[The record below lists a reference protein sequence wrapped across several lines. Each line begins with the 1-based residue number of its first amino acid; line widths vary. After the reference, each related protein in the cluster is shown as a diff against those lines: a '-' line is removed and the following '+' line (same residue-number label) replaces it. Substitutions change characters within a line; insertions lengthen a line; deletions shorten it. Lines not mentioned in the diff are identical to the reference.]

1 MRLLDFTGKLNTHE
15 EYINILEKLEKKSK
29 YIEIFII
36 GTHTHNN
43 QIVEDFSDD
52 IIERDRVSEIG
63 GNKIYYGEYNL
74 FRIKASNELFE
85 YLRYFETF
93 CKFFDGNITYDG
105 DKIVDIES
113 ASIEYTDFGIDDI
126 AFYDDNEIP
135 LLSTVTHECIIEV
148 REDLLNEN

>member
-1 MRLLDFTGKLNTHE
+1 MKLLDYTGKLNTHE
-15 EYINILEKLEKKSK
+15 KYFGKIREKSK

-36 GTHTHNN
+36 GNHSN
-43 QIVEDFSDD
+43 QIIEDFSDD
-52 IIERDRVSEIG
+52 IIERDRVSKIG

-74 FRIKASNELFE
+74 FRIKASGELFE

-93 CKFFDGNITYDG
+93 CKFFNVNITYNE
-105 DKIVDIES
+105 DKIVDFERT
-113 ASIEYTDFGIDDI
+113 SIQYSDFGIDDI
-126 AFYDDNEIP
+126 AFYDDDKIP

>member
-36 GTHTHNN
+36 GTHNN
-43 QIVEDFSDD
+43 QIVEDFNDD
-52 IIERDRVSEIG
+52 IIERDRVSKIG

-93 CKFFDGNITYDG
+93 CKSFDGNKTYDK
-105 DKIVDIES
+105 DKIVDVEGV
-113 ASIEYTDFGIDDI
+113 SIQYTDFGIDDI
-126 AFYDDNEIP
+126 AFYDDNGIP
-135 LLSTVTHECIIEV
+135 LLFTVTHECIIEV